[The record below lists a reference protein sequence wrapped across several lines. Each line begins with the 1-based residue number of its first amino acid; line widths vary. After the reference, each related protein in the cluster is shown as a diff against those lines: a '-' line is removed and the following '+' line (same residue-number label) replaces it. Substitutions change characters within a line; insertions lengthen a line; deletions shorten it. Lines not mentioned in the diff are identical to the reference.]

1 MIIAAAPH
9 RSSAGGLVGDP
20 LLISAPFNL
29 LAEVLTQDRE
39 GSGNSRL
46 ICSTAGGEEVAD
58 VKVTK
63 ILLDKK
69 MVLNKSSAGGL
80 TALLLHPTFLKK
92 VFRG

>member
-39 GSGNSRL
+39 GSGNSRS
-46 ICSTAGGEEVAD
+46 ICSTAGAEEVAD
-58 VKVTK
+58 VEVPK
-63 ILLDKK
+63 ILLGK
-69 MVLNKSSAGGL
+69 
-80 TALLLHPTFLKK
+80 KK
-92 VFRG
+92 V